1 VLVIDTCALNVGG
14 QSFPRRLVY
23 ESNRIYWEKNGM
35 ETNGWTNVI
44 QYRDHMI
51 SANLRMRPESGGT
64 ACYTATIQ
72 PGTDLASIDLCFEC
86 PDQWQIQVN
95 GHPLDTSSG
104 SRWLDWRIQR
114 VAIGHLLRPGDNSI
128 HLIGHPF
135 DVRQEIDQIYLLG
148 NFSVSPVNE
157 GFVLAP
163 NENPIGLGSWA
174 KQGMPFYDRK
184 VSYRFRRPLGKG
196 TLLFDKTA
204 WNGSL
209 IEVVFGEKRYQTYG
223 PSLEYAVAPT
233 DPEEF
238 AIEITGLPFNL
249 LGPFHKP
256 GLLPKHGWGIFW
268 HGGDVPNDP
277 QPGEAYCLKD
287 FGLFQLPTWSAG

>member
-1 VLVIDTCALNVGG
+1 
-14 QSFPRRLVY
+14 
-23 ESNRIYWEKNGM
+23 
-35 ETNGWTNVI
+35 
-44 QYRDHMI
+44 
-51 SANLRMRPESGGT
+51 
-64 ACYTATIQ
+64 
-72 PGTDLASIDLCFEC
+72 
-86 PDQWQIQVN
+86 
-95 GHPLDTSSG
+95 
-104 SRWLDWRIQR
+104 

-148 NFSVSPVNE
+148 NFSVRPVNE

-163 NENPIGLGSWA
+163 NENPIGLGTWA

-204 WNGSL
+204 WNGSI
-209 IEVVFGEKRYQTYG
+209 IEVVFGEKCYQTYG
-223 PSLEYAVAPT
+223 PGLEYAFAPT